1 MSLTLNQ
8 IITQIKGFG
17 TSHPQLNTVLFGE
30 FVEKLDSEDIIY
42 PAMFFDLADAAISE
56 KQIQYNLNIYI
67 MDRHLVETDALEVL
81 SDTNLIMQDI
91 VAEIRNNSND
101 WETGINIPITY
112 FREADPDF
120 LAGVRADVSLTLDSL
135 NNRCQIP

>member
-17 TSHPQLNTVLFGE
+17 TNHPQLNTVLFGE
-30 FVEKLDSEDIIY
+30 FVEKLDDQDIIY
-42 PAMFFDLADAAISE
+42 PAMFFDLGDAAISE

-112 FREADPDF
+112 FREADPDY

>member
-8 IITQIKGFG
+8 IISQINGFG
-17 TSHPQLNTVLFGE
+17 SNHPQLNTVLFGE
-30 FVEKLDSEDIIY
+30 FAEKLDSEDVIY
-42 PAMFFDLADAAISE
+42 PAMFFDLADASISE
-56 KQIQYNLNIYI
+56 KQITYNLNIYI

-101 WETGINIPITY
+101 WVTGTNIPITY
-112 FREADPDF
+112 FREADPDY

>member
-17 TSHPQLNTVLFGE
+17 TNHPQLNTVLFGE
-30 FVEKLDSEDIIY
+30 FVEKLDDADIIY

-56 KQIQYNLNIYI
+56 KQIQYNFNIYI

-112 FREADPDF
+112 FREADPDY

>member
-8 IITQIKGFG
+8 IIKQIQGFG
-17 TSHPQLNTVLFGE
+17 TSHPQLKTVLFGE
-30 FVEKLDSEDIIY
+30 FSDKLDSDDILY
-42 PAMFFDLADAAISE
+42 PAMFFDLGAAAISQ
-56 KQIQYNLNIYI
+56 KQITYNLSLYI
-67 MDRHLVETDALEVL
+67 LDRHLVETDALEVL

-101 WETGINIPITY
+101 WETGFNIPLTY
-112 FREADPDF
+112 YREYDPDF
-120 LAGVRADVSLTLDSL
+120 LAGVQADIQLTLDSL